1 MLSQEVRYFILE
13 NMFIFAEIDYDDD
26 CDSDSVPR
34 DVTTTAIT
42 FSPVGFP
49 RRIEVQMRAHFRN
62 RVYSNE
68 FSKTVRCSMIEG
80 DLETKNITL
89 CSNHFMDLPV
99 VRESGDNQVMAD
111 IENPQAPGLITRS
124 TAQELHKWLFGNAS
138 GTSSTDSYTLLT
150 AIMLSVGA
158 IDCSFAQYT
167 EHFCRVEVSTA
178 KLRKIIAA
186 KGMRASISLKDCNY
200 LYNQRRNAF
209 VYKKVGL
216 NMPWMRWATN
226 LVLWT
231 RCYINLMTSKQ
242 QRCVGG
248 KK

>member
-1 MLSQEVRYFILE
+1 
-13 NMFIFAEIDYDDD
+13 
-26 CDSDSVPR
+26 
-34 DVTTTAIT
+34 
-42 FSPVGFP
+42 
-49 RRIEVQMRAHFRN
+49 
-62 RVYSNE
+62 
-68 FSKTVRCSMIEG
+68 MIEG

-99 VRESGDNQVMAD
+99 VRELGDNQVMAD
-111 IENPQAPGLITRS
+111 IENPQAPGLTRS

-200 LYNQRRNAF
+200 LYNQRRNTF
-209 VYKKVGL
+209 VYKKSWIKYALDAVGDKL
-216 NMPWMRWATN
+216 GPVDTLLYKPYDIEAAKVCW
-226 LVLWT
+226 
-231 RCYINLMTSKQ
+231 
-242 QRCVGG
+242 G
-248 KK
+248 KKVMKALGNHAEYYNRQSLKRKRGFTAKTAWEFFGVDGDDDDDDNYSRDD